1 MQNDAYHYIKSLID
15 RIVHINQIRHLVQLV
30 VVTKGQSAES
40 IRHLNAYGQIA
51 FAESY
56 WQESKI
62 KKQQLGDLPLE
73 WHFIGRIQKNKAAT
87 IARSFDWVQSVDD
100 PSMIELMGAARTA
113 CNRPLNICLQVNIS
127 NESQKGGIHP
137 EDLGKVAVLVDS
149 HPSLKLRGLMAIPAK
164 ESCSTQAFQQMN
176 KLFKGLKREYAGI
189 DTLSMGMSD
198 DFEKAIVEGATML
211 RIGSAIFN
219 DSQPNTRDD

>member
-1 MQNDAYHYIKSLID
+1 MQNDAYHHITSLID
-15 RIVHINQIRHLVQLV
+15 NIVHTNTIRHHVELV

-40 IRHLNAYGQIA
+40 IRQLNAYGQIA

-56 WQESKI
+56 WQEAKI
-62 KKQQLGDLPLE
+62 KQQQLSDLPLE

-113 CNRPLNICLQVNIS
+113 CNKPLNICLQVNIS
-127 NESQKGGIHP
+127 NESQKGGIPP
-137 EDLGKVAVLVDS
+137 EDLEKVAALVDRY
-149 HPSLKLRGLMAIPAK
+149 PGLKLRGLMAIPARQ
-164 ESCSTQAFQQMN
+164 SCSTQAFKQMN

-198 DFEKAIVEGATML
+198 DFEEAIVEGATML
-211 RIGSAIFN
+211 RIGRAIFN
-219 DSQPNTRDD
+219 DFQSNTRG